1 MNKIIVIG
9 GGFSGLTIANKL
21 AKKARKYKLDITL
34 IEPKD
39 HNFYEPD
46 LIFYAFNN
54 KKLSK
59 LYKPMHKLVRKRVN
73 HIGMLAKK
81 VETEKKKVILEDGT
95 ELDYDYLILATGV
108 KYIEKDFKYSE
119 QKHIHHFYSPPAT
132 EKFRQMIKRFKGGTI
147 VISPS
152 TVPYKCPPAPVE
164 FTFMLD
170 SYLKKRKLRD
180 KTMIK
185 FLYPLSVPFTVKE
198 AAVVVAEMYKKRG
211 IEFVPYCN
219 YEKVDIENKKFI
231 SFEGEEIEYDE
242 LVLLPIHEGQDI
254 INESGLG
261 DKEGYVPT
269 DKFTLQVKG
278 HPNIYAIG
286 DCTDLPTSKAGAV
299 SHYSAPTIVK
309 NIINQIKGKEASA
322 KYNGKTI
329 CFLVTSYQKAMMLD
343 FSYNHPS
350 RKYGLIPMRIYMLFK
365 RLFRFLYF
373 HILIKGII

>member
-1 MNKIIVIG
+1 MNRIIVIG

-21 AKKARKYKLDITL
+21 TKKARKYDLDITL

-46 LIFYAFNN
+46 LVFYAFNN
-54 KKLSK
+54 KKMSK
-59 LYKPMHKLVRKRVN
+59 LYKLMHKLVKKKVN
-73 HIGMLAKK
+73 LIGMRAKK

-95 ELDYDYLILATGV
+95 VLYYDYLILATGV
-108 KYIEKDFKYSE
+108 KYIEKDFKYIE
-119 QKHIHHFYSPPAT
+119 QQHIHNFYSPSAT
-132 EKFRQMIKRFKGGTI
+132 EKFRQMIKRFNGGTI

-152 TVPYKCPPAPVE
+152 TVPYKCPPDSEE
-164 FTFMLD
+164 FTFILD

-180 KTMIK
+180 KTTIK

-219 YEKVDIENKKFI
+219 YEKVDIKNNKFI

-242 LVLLPIHEGQDI
+242 LVLLPIHEGQDVI
-254 INESGLG
+254 KESGLG
-261 DKEGYVPT
+261 DKEGYIPT

-286 DCTDLPTSKAGAV
+286 DCTDLLLLKLV
-299 SHYSAPTIVK
+299 LFPTILHL
-309 NIINQIKGKEASA
+309 QS
-322 KYNGKTI
+322 
-329 CFLVTSYQKAMMLD
+329 
-343 FSYNHPS
+343 
-350 RKYGLIPMRIYMLFK
+350 
-365 RLFRFLYF
+365 
-373 HILIKGII
+373 